1 MVGKPVRVQFGERGE
16 SFVGRLTEFN
26 EDDGKH
32 KVEYTDGD
40 VKWYDMDEKKWSEV
54 GELEYKSQLRWLR
67 EMKTHLSPLL
77 PHAIILL
84 LMPLMSSHPIDFLI

>member
-1 MVGKPVRVQFGERGE
+1 MFFSSSTYSAHQLEAAQRSMVGKPVRVQFGERGE

-40 VKWYDMDEKKWSEV
+40 VKWHDLMSDLDWSEV
-54 GELEYKSQLRWLR
+54 SEADVQAEVAALRG
-67 EMKTHLSPLL
+67 K
-77 PHAIILL
+77 
-84 LMPLMSSHPIDFLI
+84 